1 MNKAVYKP
9 EGELISTEENIF
21 YTSTVSALEKTIGK
35 NIILEGKA
43 TLCDTDKNLIVNF
56 NGFKGIIP
64 RDECVLQDTDKENR
78 DIAVITRVNKPVC
91 FCVKEIKEINGEKTA
106 VLSRKDAQKLALDYL
121 LNLQKGTVLDGKIT
135 HLEPFGAFV
144 DIGCGIVS
152 LITIDSISVSRIPH
166 PKERFYQGQ
175 KIKCIIKDIEKEK
188 ERIFLTHKEL
198 LGTWDE
204 NAALFSPGETVSGIV
219 RSIEDYGV
227 FIELTPNFAGLAD
240 IVDGIKE
247 GQHAA
252 VYIKNII
259 PEKMKV
265 KLTIVDFFDSPL
277 ENPINNYFITS
288 GQINKW
294 KYSSNKSNKIIET
307 VFE

>member
-9 EGELISTEENIF
+9 EGELLSTEENLF
-21 YTSTVSALEKTIGK
+21 YTRSWEAMEKAVGK

-43 TLCDTDKNLIVNF
+43 LLCDNDKKLIINF
-56 NGFKGIIP
+56 GDFKGIIN
-64 RDECVLQDTDKENR
+64 REDCVLQDTDKENR

-91 FCVKEIKEINGEKTA
+91 FCVQELKEINGEKIA
-106 VLSRKDAQKLALDYL
+106 ILSRKKAQRLALDYL
-121 LNLQKGTVLDGKIT
+121 LNLEKGTIIDGKIT

-152 LITIDSISVSRIPH
+152 LIPIDAISVSRIPH

-175 KIKCIIKDIEKEK
+175 KIKCVIKDIDKAQ

-204 NAALFSPGETVSGIV
+204 NAALFSAGETVSGIV
-219 RSIEDYGV
+219 RSVEDYGV
-227 FIELTPNFAGLAD
+227 FIELTPNFAGLSD
-240 IVDGIKE
+240 LVDGVHE

-265 KLTIVDFFDSPL
+265 KLTIVDYFDSPD
-277 ENPINNYFITS
+277 EKPINNYFITS
-288 GQINKW
+288 GRLKNW
-294 KYSSNKSNKIIET
+294 KYSSSKSNKIIET
-307 VFE
+307 TFE